1 MCKFRENKFQ
11 NFFEKWTFINVLF
24 YIFLAFYK
32 ILKIMFKKNTITPL
46 RDEYLFLVSKKHYH
60 NFFSIIN

>member
-32 ILKIMFKKNTITPL
+32 ILKITFKKTGLRPL
-46 RDEYLFLVSKKHYH
+46 RCKF
-60 NFFSIIN
+60 IIFIIKNS